1 MSSRC
6 SRKLICLSAI
16 GRGVNVR
23 NVRICTFCNTIP
35 PGLASSSIPGSR
47 EPRNI
52 KFLSDFRVWEKSE
65 RDITVRS
72 GEKFESDGNLVA
84 FQIFDVYFLHA
95 RSKKLIAG
103 LWSRSDSRYIAVLR
117 FDSKFEI
124 SWEKSEWRFAGISS
138 LYGKLLIRWWMNVFE
153 SRSLFEVLLQEEAVS
168 VSFKIIKITTSLMNA
183 TSK

>member
-1 MSSRC
+1 M
-6 SRKLICLSAI
+6 
-16 GRGVNVR
+16 R

-52 KFLSDFRVWEKSE
+52 KFLSDFRIWEKSE

-103 LWSRSDSRYIAVLR
+103 L
-117 FDSKFEI
+117 
-124 SWEKSEWRFAGISS
+124 
-138 LYGKLLIRWWMNVFE
+138 
-153 SRSLFEVLLQEEAVS
+153 
-168 VSFKIIKITTSLMNA
+168 
-183 TSK
+183 